1 MFVGGGG
8 AGLSADSIALTPG
21 LAVYN
26 FKPGMLRR
34 FRAAMAGVRQGTGS
48 AIVAAA
54 GDSTDRGQNSA
65 APAGKAFQQGWPRI
79 LSDELARAG
88 IPSSWQNIFGN
99 IASGLVTT
107 SDDRLVYTGTIGQ
120 SLSTIGRNFRM
131 TAASSIAFTPI
142 GQVDRLRFG
151 YIQNT
156 GQGTFNWNVD
166 GGANTLINASAAKSV
181 QAVTA
186 TPALGTHTLNL
197 IWASGDVSVLFM
209 HGWNSAAREVRVYN
223 WGWPSSAT
231 SNWIGTTD
239 NWSPLNALAALEW
252 DRPNLIVLH
261 LGLNDANTPVT
272 ADVYETN
279 LNTIITAA
287 LVNSD
292 VVLKALTPAD
302 VGWAPLSLQAE
313 FLQRQRRTAAA
324 RGLPLIDVNTQFGS
338 YALSQ
343 PAGYYNDTVHLS
355 AVGYADVGRA
365 VAKFLLM
372 VA

>member
-223 WGWPSSAT
+223 WAP
-231 SNWIGTTD
+231 
-239 NWSPLNALAALEW
+239 P
-252 DRPNLIVLH
+252 H
-261 LGLNDANTPVT
+261 L
-272 ADVYETN
+272 
-279 LNTIITAA
+279 
-287 LVNSD
+287 
-292 VVLKALTPAD
+292 
-302 VGWAPLSLQAE
+302 
-313 FLQRQRRTAAA
+313 
-324 RGLPLIDVNTQFGS
+324 RG
-338 YALSQ
+338 
-343 PAGYYNDTVHLS
+343 
-355 AVGYADVGRA
+355 
-365 VAKFLLM
+365 
-372 VA
+372 